1 VRISQRTNTKLREVA
16 RLIVAAAAGTEPAS
30 PAIVMALR
38 DELGTRSR

>member
-1 VRISQRTNTKLREVA
+1 VRISRRTNTTLREVA
-16 RLIVAAAAGTEPAS
+16 RLIVAAAGTEPAS